1 MEKKN
6 PPRSLFKLT
15 ISMLIFGTIGL
26 FRRWIPVSSGFLA
39 FARGV
44 LGASFLLLFLRFRG
58 RHTVQK
64 QNPLILALLVI
75 SGAAIGINWIL
86 LFEAYRYTTVAVATL
101 CYYMQPTIVILL
113 SPLLFREK
121 LTLRKMICAGLAV
134 LGMVLLSGISGGSG
148 AGTDHRGIFLGLGA
162 ALLYSFVV
170 ILNKK
175 LPPMDAY
182 FKTILQLFSAA
193 AVMVPYLLIT
203 GDVHFTEMDGRSWIL
218 LFVVG
223 IVHTGIAYAL
233 YFGSMDVRA
242 QTVAIFSYIDPVSAL
257 FFSWLFLHE
266 SLSPMGMAGAVLILG
281 SAFVSEMPGAAH
293 SSRPSSQQ

>member
-44 LGASFLLLFLRFRG
+44 LGASFLLLFIHLRG
-58 RHTVQK
+58 KKASQK
-64 QNPLILALLVI
+64 ADPRVLALLVV

-101 CYYMQPTIVILL
+101 CYYMQPTILILL
-113 SPLLFREK
+113 SPLLFHEK
-121 LTLRKMICAGLAV
+121 LTVRKMICAALAV
-134 LGMVLLSGISGGSG
+134 LGMTLLSGIFGGS
-148 AGTDHRGIFLGLGA
+148 AGTGVNQRGIILGLGA

-203 GDVHFTEMDGRSWIL
+203 GDVNFTEMNLRSWIL
-218 LFVVG
+218 LVIVG
-223 IVHTGIAYAL
+223 IIHTGIAYAL

-281 SAFVSEMPGAAH
+281 SAFVSEMPG
-293 SSRPSSQQ
+293 S